1 MGEIMEVPGWKK
13 KYGNGEVKNYNLS
26 SETYKLYGIVELS
39 GRKTIWNSEFNCSL
53 FISINL

>member
-39 GRKTIWNSEFNCSL
+39 GRKTIWNSENSTVT
-53 FISINL
+53 SSYQ